1 MTEAAIQWWSHFG
14 YGTPDERCTD
24 ALKAWLKRR
33 YRPKPKTFVESV
45 FLAVMLQVIINVV
58 AAMITEWLLSDRE
71 AAEQPDHCSR
81 GKMMTWKSEQLSR
94 NVIQLK
100 VKGSRRTEWE
110 QWFLLSGDRH
120 WDNPKSDHALQKDHL
135 DEAVKPQRRRD

>member
-1 MTEAAIQWWSHFG
+1 MVQRRPHGRTLPAIQYWVQRETGWTSGHRATHANGVPEAAIQWWSHFG

-71 AAEQPDHCSR
+71 A
-81 GKMMTWKSEQLSR
+81 R
-94 NVIQLK
+94 NSLIIVPEEK
-100 VKGSRRTEWE
+100 
-110 QWFLLSGDRH
+110 
-120 WDNPKSDHALQKDHL
+120 
-135 DEAVKPQRRRD
+135 